1 MKSNRMLIHL
11 CSLIFL
17 IIVEGVCLGGGI
29 LYGTPL
35 KLEERN
41 VAVARPIC
49 QLSKTLVTV
58 SESYVEFRTNQVFL
72 NDNDYPLGGI
82 FIFPLPRDKSVRITE
97 VLINGN
103 HEAFDTIEAKELFQL
118 LKKITVETEE
128 PSTMAIANGPALVIN
143 STKLNIRESISFR
156 ISYRIPL
163 KITESVLD
171 ITVDMTGERYALSP
185 IGEFEIL
192 TRFKMSRPIRTSIS
206 PSHRIS
212 VEKESNER
220 RLISVRER
228 DVRRPS
234 DFELLTSLGGTG
246 LDVKLLFYPS
256 TKKAGH
262 FLAMVEPPLS
272 WIDKRQPSLDLAIL
286 LDCSGSI
293 GREHLKLGERAISLF
308 LPKLRP
314 LDRFEIMKI
323 TSRPRRLFGRL
334 VEAMPQRISDGFGFL
349 SESDDGDGTDL
360 YNGILCGLDTLSSK
374 KRRSSMILISDGKST
389 IGKTGSKTLIEMIRR
404 YNKNGTRIFVLALG
418 NSPDL
423 TTLDHIAGTTGGSV
437 FNAVESEDFEERINR
452 WLSSIISPRVVDLVV
467 NLKDLDPELVFPE
480 PIPEILG
487 QDSVIITGLYREVS
501 GSDVSLSVKG
511 KIEGNTDVGIKKL
524 EVPSQKTPYH
534 FIPPLWAMRRIANL
548 LDLERTKGL
557 NHSSEELIR
566 GIADSFG
573 FEICEDHLG
582 CEQAFSKLLWR
593 YKTSFIPEEVTRKEY
608 RRIGNRLFKHMNGCW
623 TEIDVKTSIVE
634 HNIMFL
640 SKEYFD
646 LIKLNSELAP
656 IVALGPQ
663 VTFQYNDQ
671 LVRIINSVTQEDHEE
686 PKIQRERPSR

>member
-1 MKSNRMLIHL
+1 MKSYRMLIPL
-11 CSLIFL
+11 CSLLFL
-17 IIVEGVCLGGGI
+17 LVSEGVCLGGGI
-29 LYGTPL
+29 LYVTPP
-35 KLEERN
+35 KLDKLT

-72 NDNDYPLGGI
+72 NDNDYPLDGI

-103 HEAFDTIEAKELFQL
+103 NEAFDTIEAKELFPL
-118 LKKITVETEE
+118 LKKITVATEE

-156 ISYRIPL
+156 IAYRIPL
-163 KITESVLD
+163 KITDSVLD
-171 ITVDMTGERYALSP
+171 INVDMTGERYALSP

-192 TRFKMSRPIRTSIS
+192 TRFKMSRPIRSSIS

-220 RLISVRER
+220 RLVSVRER
-228 DVRRPS
+228 QIRRPS
-234 DFELLTSLGGTG
+234 DFRLLTSVGGIG

-256 TKKAGH
+256 TKKGGH

-272 WIDKRQPSLDLAIL
+272 WLDKRQPSLDLAIL

-293 GREHLKLGERAISLF
+293 GIEHVKLGKRAISLF
-308 LPKLRP
+308 LGKLRP
-314 LDRFEIMKI
+314 LDRFEMMKI

-360 YNGILCGLDTLSSK
+360 YNGILYGLETLSSK
-374 KRRSSMILISDGKST
+374 KRRSSMILLISDGKST

-423 TTLDHIAGTTGGSV
+423 ITLDHIAATTGGSV
-437 FNAVESEDFEERINR
+437 FNAVESADFEEGINK
-452 WLSSIISPRVVDLVV
+452 WLSSIISPKVVDLVV
-467 NLKDLDPELVFPE
+467 SLKDLDPELVFPE

-487 QDSVIITGLYREVS
+487 QDSVVITGLYRKVS

-511 KIEGNTDVGIKKL
+511 KIEGNTDVGIKKF
-524 EVPSQKTPYH
+524 EVSSQETPYN
-534 FIPPLWAMRRIANL
+534 FIPSLWAMRRMANL

-623 TEIDVKTSIVE
+623 NEIDVKTSMIE
-634 HNIMFL
+634 HNILFL
-640 SKEYFD
+640 SKEYFNF
-646 LIKLNSELAP
+646 IKLNSGLAP

-663 VTFQYNDQ
+663 VTFQHNDQ
-671 LVRIINSVTQEDHEE
+671 LVKIINSLTQEDHEE
-686 PKIQRERPSR
+686 PKIQKE

>member
-1 MKSNRMLIHL
+1 MKSNRILIPL
-11 CSLIFL
+11 CFLLFLLIS
-17 IIVEGVCLGGGI
+17 EGVCLAGGI
-29 LYGTPL
+29 LYVTPP
-35 KLEERN
+35 KLVERT

-103 HEAFDTIEAKELFQL
+103 NEAFDTIEAKELFPL
-118 LKKITVETEE
+118 LKKITVATEE

-156 ISYRIPL
+156 IAYRIPL
-163 KITESVLD
+163 KITDSVLD
-171 ITVDMTGERYALSP
+171 INVDMTGERYALSP

-192 TRFKMSRPIRTSIS
+192 TRFKMSRPIRSSIS

-220 RLISVRER
+220 RLVSVRER
-228 DVRRPS
+228 QIRRPS
-234 DFELLTSLGGTG
+234 DFRLLTSVGGIG

-256 TKKAGH
+256 TKKGGH

-272 WIDKRQPSLDLAIL
+272 WLDKRQPSLDLAIL

-293 GREHLKLGERAISLF
+293 GIEHVKLGKRAISLF
-308 LPKLRP
+308 LGKLRP
-314 LDRFEIMKI
+314 LDRFEMMKI

-360 YNGILCGLDTLSSK
+360 YNGILYGLETLSSK
-374 KRRSSMILISDGKST
+374 KRRSSMILLISDGKST

-423 TTLDHIAGTTGGSV
+423 ITLDHIAATTGGSV
-437 FNAVESEDFEERINR
+437 FNAVESADFEEGINK
-452 WLSSIISPRVVDLVV
+452 WLSSIISPKVVDLVV
-467 NLKDLDPELVFPE
+467 SLKDLDPELVFPE

-487 QDSVIITGLYREVS
+487 QDSVVITGLYRKVS

-511 KIEGNTDVGIKKL
+511 KIEGNTDVGIKKF
-524 EVPSQKTPYH
+524 EVSSQETPYN
-534 FIPPLWAMRRIANL
+534 FIPSLWAMRRMANL

-623 TEIDVKTSIVE
+623 NEIDVKTSMIE
-634 HNIMFL
+634 HNILFL

-646 LIKLNSELAP
+646 FIKLHSGLAP

-663 VTFQYNDQ
+663 VTFQHNDQ
-671 LVRIINSVTQEDHEE
+671 LVKIINSLTQEDHEE
-686 PKIQRERPSR
+686 PKIQKE

>member
-1 MKSNRMLIHL
+1 MKSNRILIPL
-11 CSLIFL
+11 CFLLFLLIS
-17 IIVEGVCLGGGI
+17 EGVCLAGGI
-29 LYGTPL
+29 LYVTPP
-35 KLEERN
+35 KLEERT

-103 HEAFDTIEAKELFQL
+103 NEAFDTIEAKELFPL
-118 LKKITVETEE
+118 LKKITVATEE

-156 ISYRIPL
+156 IAYRIPL
-163 KITESVLD
+163 KITDSVLD
-171 ITVDMTGERYALSP
+171 INVDMTGERYALSP

-192 TRFKMSRPIRTSIS
+192 TRFKMSRPIRSSIS

-220 RLISVRER
+220 RLVSVRER
-228 DVRRPS
+228 EIRRPS
-234 DFELLTSLGGTG
+234 DFRLLTSVGGIG

-256 TKKAGH
+256 TKKGGH

-272 WIDKRQPSLDLAIL
+272 WLDKRQPSLDLAIL

-293 GREHLKLGERAISLF
+293 GIEHVKLGKRAISLF
-308 LPKLRP
+308 LGKLRP
-314 LDRFEIMKI
+314 LDRFEMMKI

-360 YNGILCGLDTLSSK
+360 YNGILYGLETLSSK
-374 KRRSSMILISDGKST
+374 KRRSSMILLISDGKST

-423 TTLDHIAGTTGGSV
+423 ITLDHIAATTGGSV
-437 FNAVESEDFEERINR
+437 FNAVESADFEEGINK
-452 WLSSIISPRVVDLVV
+452 WLSSIISPKVVDLVV
-467 NLKDLDPELVFPE
+467 SLKDLDPELVFPE

-487 QDSVIITGLYREVS
+487 QDSVVITGLYRKVS

-511 KIEGNTDVGIKKL
+511 KIEGNTDVGIKKF
-524 EVPSQKTPYH
+524 EVSSQETPYN
-534 FIPPLWAMRRIANL
+534 FIPSLWAMRRMANL

-623 TEIDVKTSIVE
+623 NEIDVKTSMIE
-634 HNIMFL
+634 HNILFL

-646 LIKLNSELAP
+646 FIKLHSGLAP

-663 VTFQYNDQ
+663 VTFQHNDQ
-671 LVRIINSVTQEDHEE
+671 LVKIINSLTQEDHEE
-686 PKIQRERPSR
+686 PKIQKE

>member
-1 MKSNRMLIHL
+1 MKSNRILIPL
-11 CSLIFL
+11 CFLLFLLIS
-17 IIVEGVCLGGGI
+17 EGVCLAGGI
-29 LYGTPL
+29 LYVTPP
-35 KLEERN
+35 KLEERT

-103 HEAFDTIEAKELFQL
+103 NEAFDTIEAKELFPL
-118 LKKITVETEE
+118 LKKITVATEE

-156 ISYRIPL
+156 IAYRIPL
-163 KITESVLD
+163 KITDSVLD
-171 ITVDMTGERYALSP
+171 INVDMTGERYALSP

-192 TRFKMSRPIRTSIS
+192 TRFKMSRPIRSSIS

-220 RLISVRER
+220 RLVSVRER
-228 DVRRPS
+228 EIRRPS
-234 DFELLTSLGGTG
+234 DFRLLTSVGGIG

-256 TKKAGH
+256 TKKGGH

-272 WIDKRQPSLDLAIL
+272 WLDKRQPSLDLAIL

-293 GREHLKLGERAISLF
+293 GIEHVKLGKRAISLF
-308 LPKLRP
+308 LGKLRP
-314 LDRFEIMKI
+314 LDRFEMMKI

-360 YNGILCGLDTLSSK
+360 YNGILYGLETLSSK
-374 KRRSSMILISDGKST
+374 KRRSSMILLISDGKST

-487 QDSVIITGLYREVS
+487 QDSVVITGLYRKVS

-511 KIEGNTDVGIKKL
+511 KIEGNTDVGIKKF
-524 EVPSQKTPYH
+524 EVSSQETPYN
-534 FIPPLWAMRRIANL
+534 FIPSLWAMRRMANL

-623 TEIDVKTSIVE
+623 NEIDVKTSMIE
-634 HNIMFL
+634 HNILFL
-640 SKEYFD
+640 SKEYFNF
-646 LIKLNSELAP
+646 IKLNSGLAP

-663 VTFQYNDQ
+663 VTFQHNDQ
-671 LVRIINSVTQEDHEE
+671 LVKIINSLTQEDHEE
-686 PKIQRERPSR
+686 PKIQKE

>member
-1 MKSNRMLIHL
+1 MKSYRMLIPL
-11 CSLIFL
+11 CSLLFL
-17 IIVEGVCLGGGI
+17 LVSEGVCLGGGI
-29 LYGTPL
+29 LYVTPP
-35 KLEERN
+35 KLDKRT

-72 NDNDYPLGGI
+72 NDNDYPLDGI

-103 HEAFDTIEAKELFQL
+103 NEAFDTIEAKELFPL
-118 LKKITVETEE
+118 LKKITVATEE

-156 ISYRIPL
+156 IAYRIPL
-163 KITESVLD
+163 KITDSVLD
-171 ITVDMTGERYALSP
+171 INVDMTGERYALSP

-192 TRFKMSRPIRTSIS
+192 TRFKMSRPIRSSIS

-220 RLISVRER
+220 RLVSVRER
-228 DVRRPS
+228 QIRRPS
-234 DFELLTSLGGTG
+234 DFRLLTSVGGIG

-256 TKKAGH
+256 TKKGGH

-272 WIDKRQPSLDLAIL
+272 WLDKRQPSLDLAIL

-293 GREHLKLGERAISLF
+293 GIEHVKLGKRAISLF
-308 LPKLRP
+308 LGKLRP
-314 LDRFEIMKI
+314 LDRFEMMKI

-360 YNGILCGLDTLSSK
+360 YNGILYGLETLSSK
-374 KRRSSMILISDGKST
+374 KRRSSMILLISDGKST

-423 TTLDHIAGTTGGSV
+423 ITLDHIAATTGGSV
-437 FNAVESEDFEERINR
+437 FNAVESADFEEGINK
-452 WLSSIISPRVVDLVV
+452 WLSSIISPKVVDLVV
-467 NLKDLDPELVFPE
+467 SLKDLDPELVFPE

-487 QDSVIITGLYREVS
+487 QDSVVITGLYRKVS

-511 KIEGNTDVGIKKL
+511 KIEGNTDVGIKKF
-524 EVPSQKTPYH
+524 EVSSQETPYN
-534 FIPPLWAMRRIANL
+534 FIPSLWAMRRMANL

-623 TEIDVKTSIVE
+623 NEIDVKTSMIE
-634 HNIMFL
+634 HNILFL
-640 SKEYFD
+640 SKEYFNF
-646 LIKLNSELAP
+646 IKLNSGLAP

-663 VTFQYNDQ
+663 VTFQHNDQ
-671 LVRIINSVTQEDHEE
+671 LVKIINSLTQEDHEE
-686 PKIQRERPSR
+686 PKIQKE

>member
-1 MKSNRMLIHL
+1 MKSNRILIPL
-11 CSLIFL
+11 CFLLFLLIS
-17 IIVEGVCLGGGI
+17 EGVCLAGGI
-29 LYGTPL
+29 LYVTPP
-35 KLEERN
+35 KLEERT

-103 HEAFDTIEAKELFQL
+103 NEAFDTIEAKELFPL
-118 LKKITVETEE
+118 LKKITVATEE
-128 PSTMAIANGPALVIN
+128 PSTMAIANGPAIVIN

-156 ISYRIPL
+156 IAYRIPL
-163 KITESVLD
+163 KITDSVLD
-171 ITVDMTGERYALSP
+171 INVDMTGERYALSP

-192 TRFKMSRPIRTSIS
+192 TRFKMSRPIRSSIS

-220 RLISVRER
+220 RLVSVRER
-228 DVRRPS
+228 EIRRPS
-234 DFELLTSLGGTG
+234 DFRLLTSVGGIG

-256 TKKAGH
+256 TKKGGH

-272 WIDKRQPSLDLAIL
+272 WLDKRQPSLDLAIL

-293 GREHLKLGERAISLF
+293 GIEHVKLGKRAISLF
-308 LPKLRP
+308 LGKLRP
-314 LDRFEIMKI
+314 LDRFEMMKI

-360 YNGILCGLDTLSSK
+360 YNGILYGLETLSSK
-374 KRRSSMILISDGKST
+374 KRRSSMILLISDGKST

-423 TTLDHIAGTTGGSV
+423 ITLDHIAGTTGGSV
-437 FNAVESEDFEERINR
+437 FNAVESADFEEGINK
-452 WLSSIISPRVVDLVV
+452 WLSSIISPKVVDLVV
-467 NLKDLDPELVFPE
+467 SLKDLDPELVFPE

-487 QDSVIITGLYREVS
+487 QDSVVITGLYRKVS

-511 KIEGNTDVGIKKL
+511 KIEGNTDVGIKKF
-524 EVPSQKTPYH
+524 EVSSQETPYK
-534 FIPPLWAMRRIANL
+534 FIPSLWAMRRMANL

-623 TEIDVKTSIVE
+623 NEIDVKTSMIE
-634 HNIMFL
+634 HNILFL

-646 LIKLNSELAP
+646 FIKLHSGLAP

-663 VTFQYNDQ
+663 VTFQHNDQ
-671 LVRIINSVTQEDHEE
+671 LVKIINSLTQEDHEE
-686 PKIQRERPSR
+686 PKIQKE

>member
-1 MKSNRMLIHL
+1 MKSYRMLIPL
-11 CSLIFL
+11 CSLLFL
-17 IIVEGVCLGGGI
+17 LVSEGVCLGGGI
-29 LYGTPL
+29 LYVTPP
-35 KLEERN
+35 KLEERT

-103 HEAFDTIEAKELFQL
+103 NEAFDTIEAKELFPL
-118 LKKITVETEE
+118 LKKITVATEE

-156 ISYRIPL
+156 IAYRIPL
-163 KITESVLD
+163 KITDSVLD
-171 ITVDMTGERYALSP
+171 INVDMTGERYALSP

-192 TRFKMSRPIRTSIS
+192 TRFKMSRPIRSSIS

-220 RLISVRER
+220 RLVSVRER
-228 DVRRPS
+228 EIRRPS
-234 DFELLTSLGGTG
+234 DFRLLTSVGGIG

-256 TKKAGH
+256 TKKGGH

-272 WIDKRQPSLDLAIL
+272 WLDKRQPSLDLAIL

-293 GREHLKLGERAISLF
+293 GIEHVKLGKRAISLF
-308 LPKLRP
+308 LGKLRP
-314 LDRFEIMKI
+314 LDRFEMMKI

-360 YNGILCGLDTLSSK
+360 YNGILYGLETLSSK
-374 KRRSSMILISDGKST
+374 KRRSSMILLISDGKST

-423 TTLDHIAGTTGGSV
+423 ITLDHIAATTGGSV
-437 FNAVESEDFEERINR
+437 FNAVESADFEEGINK
-452 WLSSIISPRVVDLVV
+452 WLSSIISPKVVDLVV
-467 NLKDLDPELVFPE
+467 SLKDLDPELVFPE

-487 QDSVIITGLYREVS
+487 QDSVVITGLYRKVS

-511 KIEGNTDVGIKKL
+511 KIEGNTDVGIKKF
-524 EVPSQKTPYH
+524 EVSSQETPYN
-534 FIPPLWAMRRIANL
+534 FIPSLWAMRRMANL

-623 TEIDVKTSIVE
+623 NEIDVKTSMIE
-634 HNIMFL
+634 HNILFL

-646 LIKLNSELAP
+646 FIKLNSGLAP

-663 VTFQYNDQ
+663 VTFQHNDQ
-671 LVRIINSVTQEDHEE
+671 LVKIINSLTQEDHEE
-686 PKIQRERPSR
+686 PKIQKE

>member
-1 MKSNRMLIHL
+1 MKSDRTLIPL
-11 CSLIFL
+11 CSLLFL
-17 IIVEGVCLGGGI
+17 LISEGVCLGGGI
-29 LYGTPL
+29 LYVTPP
-35 KLEERN
+35 KLEGRN

-72 NDNDYPLGGI
+72 NDNDYPLAGI

-103 HEAFDTIEAKELFQL
+103 NEVFDTIEAKELFPL
-118 LKKITVETEE
+118 LKKITVATEE

-156 ISYRIPL
+156 IAYRIPL
-163 KITESVLD
+163 KITDSVLD
-171 ITVDMTGERYALSP
+171 INVDMTGERYALSP

-220 RLISVRER
+220 RLVSVRER
-228 DVRRPS
+228 EIRRPS
-234 DFELLTSLGGTG
+234 DFRLLTSLGGTG

-256 TKKAGH
+256 TKKGGH

-272 WIDKRQPSLDLAIL
+272 WLDKRQPSLDLAIL

-293 GREHLKLGERAISLF
+293 GIEHLKLGKRAISLF
-308 LPKLRP
+308 LEKLRP
-314 LDRFEIMKI
+314 LDRFEMMKI
-323 TSRPRRLFGRL
+323 TSRPRRLFGSL
-334 VEAMPQRISDGFGFL
+334 VEAMPQRISDGFSFL

-360 YNGILCGLDTLSSK
+360 YNGILCGLETLSSK
-374 KRRSSMILISDGKST
+374 KRRNSMILLISDGKST
-389 IGKTGSKTLIEMIRR
+389 IGKTGSKNLIEMIRR
-404 YNKNGTRIFVLALG
+404 FNKNGTRIFVLALG

-437 FNAVESEDFEERINR
+437 FNAVESADFEEGINK
-452 WLSSIISPRVVDLVV
+452 WLLSIISPKVVDLVV
-467 NLKDLDPELVFPE
+467 SLKDLDPKLVFPE

-487 QDSVIITGLYREVS
+487 QDSVIITGLYRKVS

-511 KIEGNTDVGIKKL
+511 KIEGNTDVGIKKF
-524 EVPSQKTPYH
+524 EVSSQKTPYH
-534 FIPPLWAMRRIANL
+534 FIPPLWAMRRMANL
-548 LDLERTKGL
+548 LDLERTKGQ

-566 GIADSFG
+566 GITDSFG

-582 CEQAFSKLLWR
+582 CEQTFSKLLWR

-608 RRIGNRLFKHMNGCW
+608 RRIGNRLFKHMNRCW
-623 TEIDVKTSIVE
+623 NEIDVKTSSIE

-663 VTFQYNDQ
+663 VTFQHNDQ
-671 LVRIINSVTQEDHEE
+671 LVKIINSLTQKDHEE
-686 PKIQRERPSR
+686 PKIQKE

>member
-1 MKSNRMLIHL
+1 MKSYRMLIPL
-11 CSLIFL
+11 CSLLFL
-17 IIVEGVCLGGGI
+17 LVSEGVCLGGGI
-29 LYGTPL
+29 LYVTPP
-35 KLEERN
+35 KLDKLT

-72 NDNDYPLGGI
+72 NDNDYPLDGI

-103 HEAFDTIEAKELFQL
+103 NEAFDTIEAKELFPL
-118 LKKITVETEE
+118 LKKITVATEE

-156 ISYRIPL
+156 IAYRIPL
-163 KITESVLD
+163 KITDSVLD
-171 ITVDMTGERYALSP
+171 INVDMTGERYALSP

-192 TRFKMSRPIRTSIS
+192 TRFKMSRPIRSSIS

-220 RLISVRER
+220 RLVSVRER
-228 DVRRPS
+228 QIRRPS
-234 DFELLTSLGGTG
+234 DFRLLTSVGGIG

-256 TKKAGH
+256 TKKGGH

-272 WIDKRQPSLDLAIL
+272 WLDKRQPSLDLAIL

-293 GREHLKLGERAISLF
+293 GIEHVKLGKRAISLF
-308 LPKLRP
+308 LGKLRP
-314 LDRFEIMKI
+314 LDRFEMMKI

-360 YNGILCGLDTLSSK
+360 YNGILYGLETLSSK
-374 KRRSSMILISDGKST
+374 KRRSSMILLISDGKST

-423 TTLDHIAGTTGGSV
+423 ITLDHIAATTGGSV
-437 FNAVESEDFEERINR
+437 FNAVESADFEEGINK
-452 WLSSIISPRVVDLVV
+452 WLSSIISPKVVDLVV
-467 NLKDLDPELVFPE
+467 SLKDLDPELVFPE

-487 QDSVIITGLYREVS
+487 QDSVVITGLYRKVS

-511 KIEGNTDVGIKKL
+511 KIEGNTDVGIKKF
-524 EVPSQKTPYH
+524 EVSSQETPYN
-534 FIPPLWAMRRIANL
+534 FIPSLWAMRRMANL

-623 TEIDVKTSIVE
+623 NEIDVKTSMIE
-634 HNIMFL
+634 HNILFL

-646 LIKLNSELAP
+646 FIKLNSGLAP

-663 VTFQYNDQ
+663 VTFQHNDQ
-671 LVRIINSVTQEDHEE
+671 LVKIINSLTQEDHEE
-686 PKIQRERPSR
+686 PKIQKE

>member
-1 MKSNRMLIHL
+1 MLIL
-11 CSLIFL
+11 FSLLFL
-17 IIVEGVCLGGGI
+17 LISEGICLGGGI
-29 LYGTPL
+29 LYVTPP
-35 KLEERN
+35 KLDKRT

-72 NDNDYPLGGI
+72 NDNDYPLDGI

-103 HEAFDTIEAKELFQL
+103 NEAFDTIEAKELFPL
-118 LKKITVETEE
+118 LKKITVATEE

-156 ISYRIPL
+156 IAYRIPL
-163 KITESVLD
+163 KITDSVLD
-171 ITVDMTGERYALSP
+171 INVDMTGERYALSP

-192 TRFKMSRPIRTSIS
+192 TRFKMSRPIRSSIS

-220 RLISVRER
+220 RLVSVRER
-228 DVRRPS
+228 EIRRPS
-234 DFELLTSLGGTG
+234 DFRLLTSVGGIG

-256 TKKAGH
+256 TKKGGH

-272 WIDKRQPSLDLAIL
+272 WLDKRQPSLDLAIL

-293 GREHLKLGERAISLF
+293 GIEHVKLGKRAISLF
-308 LPKLRP
+308 LGKLRP
-314 LDRFEIMKI
+314 LDRFEMMKI

-360 YNGILCGLDTLSSK
+360 YNGILYGLETLSSK
-374 KRRSSMILISDGKST
+374 KRRSSMILLISDGKST

-423 TTLDHIAGTTGGSV
+423 ITLDHIAATTGGSV
-437 FNAVESEDFEERINR
+437 FNAVESADFEEGINK
-452 WLSSIISPRVVDLVV
+452 WLSSIISPKVVDLVV
-467 NLKDLDPELVFPE
+467 SLKDLDPELVFPE

-487 QDSVIITGLYREVS
+487 QDSVVITGLYRKVS

-511 KIEGNTDVGIKKL
+511 KIEGNTDVGIKKF
-524 EVPSQKTPYH
+524 EVSSQETPYN
-534 FIPPLWAMRRIANL
+534 FIPSLWAMRRMANL

-623 TEIDVKTSIVE
+623 NEIDVKTSMIE
-634 HNIMFL
+634 HNILFL
-640 SKEYFD
+640 SKEYFNF
-646 LIKLNSELAP
+646 IKLNSGLAP

-663 VTFQYNDQ
+663 VTFQHNDQ
-671 LVRIINSVTQEDHEE
+671 LVKIINSLTQEDHEE
-686 PKIQRERPSR
+686 PKIQKE

>member
-1 MKSNRMLIHL
+1 MKSNRILIPL
-11 CSLIFL
+11 CFLLFLLIS
-17 IIVEGVCLGGGI
+17 EGVCLAGGI
-29 LYGTPL
+29 LYVTPP
-35 KLEERN
+35 KLVERT

-103 HEAFDTIEAKELFQL
+103 NEAFDTIEAKELFPL
-118 LKKITVETEE
+118 LKKITVATEE

-156 ISYRIPL
+156 IAYRIPL
-163 KITESVLD
+163 KITDSVLD
-171 ITVDMTGERYALSP
+171 INVDMTGERYALSP

-192 TRFKMSRPIRTSIS
+192 TRFKMSRPIRSSIS

-220 RLISVRER
+220 RLVSVRER
-228 DVRRPS
+228 QIRRPS
-234 DFELLTSLGGTG
+234 DFRLLTSVGGIG

-256 TKKAGH
+256 TKKGGH

-272 WIDKRQPSLDLAIL
+272 WLDKRQPSLDLAIL

-293 GREHLKLGERAISLF
+293 GIEHVKLGKRAISLF
-308 LPKLRP
+308 LGKLRP
-314 LDRFEIMKI
+314 LDRFEMMKI

-360 YNGILCGLDTLSSK
+360 YNGILYGLETLSSK
-374 KRRSSMILISDGKST
+374 KRRSSMILLISDGKST

-423 TTLDHIAGTTGGSV
+423 ITLDHIAATTGGSV
-437 FNAVESEDFEERINR
+437 FNAVEPADFEEGINK
-452 WLSSIISPRVVDLVV
+452 WLSSIISPKVVDLVV
-467 NLKDLDPELVFPE
+467 SLKDLDPELVFPE

-487 QDSVIITGLYREVS
+487 QDSVVITGLYRKVS

-511 KIEGNTDVGIKKL
+511 KIEGNTDVGIKKF
-524 EVPSQKTPYH
+524 EVSSQETPYN
-534 FIPPLWAMRRIANL
+534 FIPSLWAMRRMANL

-623 TEIDVKTSIVE
+623 NEIDVKTSMIE
-634 HNIMFL
+634 HNILFL

-646 LIKLNSELAP
+646 FIKLHSGLAP

-663 VTFQYNDQ
+663 VTFQHNDQ
-671 LVRIINSVTQEDHEE
+671 LVKIINSLTQEDHEE
-686 PKIQRERPSR
+686 PKIQKE

>member
-1 MKSNRMLIHL
+1 MKSNRILIPL
-11 CSLIFL
+11 CFLLFLLIS
-17 IIVEGVCLGGGI
+17 EGVCLAGGI
-29 LYGTPL
+29 LYVTPP
-35 KLEERN
+35 KLVERT

-103 HEAFDTIEAKELFQL
+103 NEAFDTIEAKELFPL
-118 LKKITVETEE
+118 LKKITVATEE

-156 ISYRIPL
+156 IAYRIPL
-163 KITESVLD
+163 KITDSVLD
-171 ITVDMTGERYALSP
+171 INVDMTGERYALSP

-192 TRFKMSRPIRTSIS
+192 TRFKMSRPIRSSIS

-220 RLISVRER
+220 RLVSVRER
-228 DVRRPS
+228 EIRRPS
-234 DFELLTSLGGTG
+234 DFRLLTSVGGIG

-256 TKKAGH
+256 TKKGGH

-272 WIDKRQPSLDLAIL
+272 WLDKRQPSLDLAIL

-293 GREHLKLGERAISLF
+293 GIEHVKLGKRAISLF
-308 LPKLRP
+308 LGKLRP
-314 LDRFEIMKI
+314 LDRFEMMKI

-360 YNGILCGLDTLSSK
+360 YNGILYGLETLSSK
-374 KRRSSMILISDGKST
+374 KRRSSMILLISDGKST

-437 FNAVESEDFEERINR
+437 FNAVESADFEEGINK
-452 WLSSIISPRVVDLVV
+452 WLSSIISPKVVDLVV
-467 NLKDLDPELVFPE
+467 SLKDLDPELVFPE

-487 QDSVIITGLYREVS
+487 QDSVVITGLYRKVS

-511 KIEGNTDVGIKKL
+511 KIEGNTDVGIKKF
-524 EVPSQKTPYH
+524 EVSSQETPYN
-534 FIPPLWAMRRIANL
+534 FIPSLWAMRRMANL

-623 TEIDVKTSIVE
+623 NEIDVKTSMIE
-634 HNIMFL
+634 HNILFL

-646 LIKLNSELAP
+646 FIKLHSGLAP

-663 VTFQYNDQ
+663 VTFQHNDQ
-671 LVRIINSVTQEDHEE
+671 LVKIINSLTQEDHEE
-686 PKIQRERPSR
+686 PKIQKE

>member
-1 MKSNRMLIHL
+1 MKSNRILIPL
-11 CSLIFL
+11 CFLLFLLIS
-17 IIVEGVCLGGGI
+17 EGVCLAGGI
-29 LYGTPL
+29 LYVTPP
-35 KLEERN
+35 KLEERT

-72 NDNDYPLGGI
+72 NDNDYPLDGI

-97 VLINGN
+97 VLFNGN
-103 HEAFDTIEAKELFQL
+103 NEAFDTIEAKELFPL
-118 LKKITVETEE
+118 LKKITVATEE

-156 ISYRIPL
+156 IAYRIPL
-163 KITESVLD
+163 KITDSVLD
-171 ITVDMTGERYALSP
+171 INVDMTGERYALSP

-192 TRFKMSRPIRTSIS
+192 TRFKMSRPIRSSIS

-220 RLISVRER
+220 RLVSVRER
-228 DVRRPS
+228 EIRRPS
-234 DFELLTSLGGTG
+234 DFRLLTSVGGIG

-256 TKKAGH
+256 TKKGGH

-272 WIDKRQPSLDLAIL
+272 WLDKRQPSLDLAIL

-293 GREHLKLGERAISLF
+293 GIEHVKLGKRAISLF
-308 LPKLRP
+308 LGKLRP
-314 LDRFEIMKI
+314 LDRFEMMKI

-360 YNGILCGLDTLSSK
+360 YNGILYGLETLSSK
-374 KRRSSMILISDGKST
+374 KRRSSMILLISDGKST

-423 TTLDHIAGTTGGSV
+423 ITLDHIAGTTGGSV
-437 FNAVESEDFEERINR
+437 FNAVEPADFEEGINK
-452 WLSSIISPRVVDLVV
+452 WLSSIISPKVVDLVV
-467 NLKDLDPELVFPE
+467 SLKDLDPELVFPE

-487 QDSVIITGLYREVS
+487 QDSVVITGLYRKVS

-511 KIEGNTDVGIKKL
+511 KIEGNTDVGIKKF
-524 EVPSQKTPYH
+524 EVSSQETPYN
-534 FIPPLWAMRRIANL
+534 FIPSLWAMRRMANL

-623 TEIDVKTSIVE
+623 NEIDVKTSMIE
-634 HNIMFL
+634 HNILFL

-646 LIKLNSELAP
+646 FIKLHSGLAP

-663 VTFQYNDQ
+663 VTFQHNDQ
-671 LVRIINSVTQEDHEE
+671 LVKIINSLTQEDHEE
-686 PKIQRERPSR
+686 PKIQKE

>member
-1 MKSNRMLIHL
+1 MLIPL
-11 CSLIFL
+11 CSLLFL
-17 IIVEGVCLGGGI
+17 LVSEGVCLGGGI
-29 LYGTPL
+29 LYVTPP
-35 KLEERN
+35 KLDKRT

-72 NDNDYPLGGI
+72 NDNDYPLDGI

-103 HEAFDTIEAKELFQL
+103 NEAFDTIEAKELFPL
-118 LKKITVETEE
+118 LKKITVATEE

-156 ISYRIPL
+156 IAYRIPL
-163 KITESVLD
+163 KITDSVLD
-171 ITVDMTGERYALSP
+171 INVDMTGERYALSP

-192 TRFKMSRPIRTSIS
+192 TRFKMSRPIRSSIS

-220 RLISVRER
+220 RLVSVRER
-228 DVRRPS
+228 EIRRPS
-234 DFELLTSLGGTG
+234 DFRLLTSVGGIG

-256 TKKAGH
+256 TKKGGH

-272 WIDKRQPSLDLAIL
+272 WLDKRQPSLDLAIL

-293 GREHLKLGERAISLF
+293 GIEHVKLGKRAISLF
-308 LPKLRP
+308 LGKLRP
-314 LDRFEIMKI
+314 LDRFEMMKI

-360 YNGILCGLDTLSSK
+360 YNGILYGLETLSSK
-374 KRRSSMILISDGKST
+374 KRRSSMILLISDGKST

-423 TTLDHIAGTTGGSV
+423 ITLDHIAATTGGSV
-437 FNAVESEDFEERINR
+437 FNAVESADFEEGINK
-452 WLSSIISPRVVDLVV
+452 WLSSIISPKVVDLVV
-467 NLKDLDPELVFPE
+467 SLKDLDPELVFPE

-487 QDSVIITGLYREVS
+487 QDSVVITGLYRKVS

-511 KIEGNTDVGIKKL
+511 KIEGNTDVGIKKF
-524 EVPSQKTPYH
+524 EVSSQETPYN
-534 FIPPLWAMRRIANL
+534 FIPSLWAMRRMANL

-623 TEIDVKTSIVE
+623 NEIDVKTSMIE
-634 HNIMFL
+634 HNILFL

-646 LIKLNSELAP
+646 FIKLNSGLAP

-663 VTFQYNDQ
+663 VTFQHNDQ
-671 LVRIINSVTQEDHEE
+671 LVKIINSLTQEDHEE
-686 PKIQRERPSR
+686 PKIQKE